1 MILIKL
7 TKLLWETNVI
17 GNILSLVL
25 SEDEFDDAVTL
36 FPLLILHILQTPSG
50 IALKYDVQPT
60 SGLKELCGQ
69 CGVSGLRVRT

>member
-36 FPLLILHILQTPSG
+36 FPLLILNILRTPSG
-50 IALKYDVQPT
+50 ITLKYDMQPT
-60 SGLKELCGQ
+60 
-69 CGVSGLRVRT
+69 